1 MTKTISAP
9 DRRAAHD
16 GVRTALAVFSMA
28 WYKSLFSTK
37 SWVIVGFVWT
47 YHSRHCPT
55 FATLEMRKELEPK
68 CVPQWFLGL
77 LLGTRQSALS
87 QFFSPSQVTIRKTT
101 WPSLLLISKVAN
113 YPTFLGVSL
122 IRQQCVQNIQD
133 RYERLTSFQRFD
145 GSQVFVFLLF

>member
-9 DRRAAHD
+9 NRRAAHD

-28 WYKSLFSTK
+28 RYKSLFSTQ
-37 SWVIVGFVWT
+37 SWLILDSFERII
-47 YHSRHCPT
+47 YCPT
-55 FATLEMRKELEPK
+55 LATLEMRKELEPK

-77 LLGTRQSALS
+77 LLGTRLSAIG
-87 QFFSPSQVTIRKTT
+87 QCFSLSQVTIRKTT

-122 IRQQCVQNIQD
+122 FANNVFKIFSIA
-133 RYERLTSFQRFD
+133 TSA
-145 GSQVFVFLLF
+145 

>member
-1 MTKTISAP
+1 
-9 DRRAAHD
+9 
-16 GVRTALAVFSMA
+16 
-28 WYKSLFSTK
+28 
-37 SWVIVGFVWT
+37 
-47 YHSRHCPT
+47 
-55 FATLEMRKELEPK
+55 MRKELEPK

-77 LLGTRQSALS
+77 LLGTRQSAIS
-87 QFFSPSQVTIRKTT
+87 QFFSLSPVTIRKST

-145 GSQVFVFLLF
+145 GSQVFVCLFIYLFIDTQL

>member
-1 MTKTISAP
+1 MLDSFERI
-9 DRRAAHD
+9 
-16 GVRTALAVFSMA
+16 
-28 WYKSLFSTK
+28 
-37 SWVIVGFVWT
+37 IVDIAQ
-47 YHSRHCPT
+47 HSP
-55 FATLEMRKELEPK
+55 LQKMRKELEPK

-87 QFFSPSQVTIRKTT
+87 QFFSLSQVTIRKST

-133 RYERLTSFQRFD
+133 R
-145 GSQVFVFLLF
+145 